1 MTDALISTSDPL
13 TVPHQLTRPRSLLC
27 RCRHC
32 LGPSSVP
39 ALSAA
44 LPSLSNLV
52 RLDLAGNELGVWG
65 LTKLCEVRRCLTG
78 KGFVAQACVGAPL
91 NTSRSES
98 VIWGCSYWALPL

>member
-65 LTKLCEVRRCLTG
+65 LTKLCEVRLLGLT
-78 KGFVAQACVGAPL
+78 C
-91 NTSRSES
+91 SR
-98 VIWGCSYWALPL
+98 L